1 MNKNRRKMIEN
12 IIAMLDKAKVSLED
26 VLSEEENYFNNMP
39 ENLQGSIRGT
49 ESEEAID
56 MLSEAVD
63 NLNNCIDNLTEIN

>member
-1 MNKNRRKMIEN
+1 MNKNRRKIIEN

-26 VLSEEENYFNNMP
+26 VLSEEEDYFNNMP

-56 MLSEAVD
+56 LLTEAVD
-63 NLNNCIDNLTEIN
+63 NLNNCIDNLTDIN